1 MGDEEGGQSEGSVSH
16 IKAMSGTDVGFVG
29 TVEAFN
35 DLFVET
41 KLRGF
46 FIEVLETYDFVMGE
60 GW

>member
-1 MGDEEGGQSEGSVSH
+1 MSDEEGGQSEGSVSD

-35 DLFVET
+35 DLFVGA

-46 FIEVLETYDFVMGE
+46 FIEILESYYFVMAE
-60 GW
+60 RW